1 MAQQPQQPTTPIFEY
16 VDLAELPETYAD
28 SVQAVIFDGQ
38 SVKITF
44 AVTRFEGREGQSTP
58 SGKRYT
64 ACRLVMPVGGA
75 AALSDQLNKLGANI
89 AQAKAAHDNASKT
102 KAGRRTENILGE
114 ILARQPIGPKP
125 D

>member
-1 MAQQPQQPTTPIFEY
+1 MAQEPPTSPIFEY

-58 SGKRYT
+58 GGKRYT
-64 ACRLVMPVGGA
+64 ACRLVLPVGGA
-75 AALSDQLNKLGANI
+75 AALSEQLNKLGATI
-89 AQAKAAHDNASKT
+89 AQAKAAHDSASKT

-114 ILARQPIGPKP
+114 ILTRQPIGPKP